1 MARVVDQG
9 IGVEPRIDHH
19 AVDEVV
25 YDGRD
30 AVDTAEPLVKAGRLL
45 RGDCTPGLLR
55 CPWRLWHACASGTV
69 SRTQTDWPRD
79 ALVVTPASS
88 DELSLLVMPGYR
100 FCTVGS
106 DGRFIAGEDIECAD
120 DQEAIKKAT
129 QAAKGS
135 VIELWERDRSSNCC
149 LLRRRIGN
157 LPSVASDEP

>member
-1 MARVVDQG
+1 
-9 IGVEPRIDHH
+9 
-19 AVDEVV
+19 
-25 YDGRD
+25 
-30 AVDTAEPLVKAGRLL
+30 
-45 RGDCTPGLLR
+45 
-55 CPWRLWHACASGTV
+55 
-69 SRTQTDWPRD
+69 
-79 ALVVTPASS
+79 
-88 DELSLLVMPGYR
+88 MPGYR

-129 QAAKGS
+129 QAAKSS